1 MEITNKVFIS
11 LLGPDENKDI
21 LRKGR
26 KNIKVKFL
34 ESIKVFSTSITLFL
48 GIYKSRLSLPQIEN
62 FTSFISMSMR
72 DFIV

>member
-48 GIYKSRLSLPQIEN
+48 GIYKSRWSLPQIEN